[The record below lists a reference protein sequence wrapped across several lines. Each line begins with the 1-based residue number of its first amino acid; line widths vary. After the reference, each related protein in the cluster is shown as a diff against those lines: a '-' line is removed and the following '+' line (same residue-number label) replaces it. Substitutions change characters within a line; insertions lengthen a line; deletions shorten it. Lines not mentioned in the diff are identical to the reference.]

1 MSEKMKILNYRYPG
15 EGAIEFTEQFTKGL
29 TRDCAV
35 HVVKRLLRG
44 KLHDKTDPRIKRCV
58 YCRYFYRDKTR
69 PSNSNTC
76 CRECKIAYDTMNR
89 AKKRNTVLGPKRET
103 KRDQYYAG
111 WLENPF
117 WSKEY
122 EMVKHSWKT
131 DAPYSPEKL
140 ELIMAA
146 KQRDE
151 MMGGKRKP
159 RRAVP
164 YSGRDDES

>member
-1 MSEKMKILNYRYPG
+1 MSGHMKMLNYRYPG
-15 EGAIEFTEQFTKGL
+15 EGAIEFTEQFTEGL
-29 TRDCAV
+29 TRHRAV
-35 HVVKRLLRG
+35 HVIKRLLKG
-44 KLHDKTDPRIKRCV
+44 KLHDRTDHRIKRCAHCK
-58 YCRYFYRDKTR
+58 YYYRDKTK
-69 PSNSNTC
+69 PNNSNTC

-89 AKKRNTVLGPKRET
+89 SKKRSTVSSLKKET
-103 KRDQYYAG
+103 KRDQYYG
-111 WLENPF
+111 WWLENPF

-151 MMGGKRKP
+151 MMGGRRKP
-159 RRAVP
+159 RRIVP
-164 YSGRDDES
+164 YSGNDE

>member
-1 MSEKMKILNYRYPG
+1 MSGKMQMLNYRYPG

-29 TRDCAV
+29 ARDRAV

-44 KLHDKTDPRIKRCV
+44 KLHDKTDPRIKRCA
-58 YCRYFYRDKTR
+58 YCTYFYRDKTR
-69 PSNSNTC
+69 PNNSNTC
-76 CRECKIAYDTMNR
+76 CRECKIAYDTRNR
-89 AKKRNTVLGPKRET
+89 AKKRSAMSIPKKET
-103 KRDQYYAG
+103 QRDQYYG
-111 WLENPF
+111 WWLENPF
-117 WSKEY
+117 WSNEY
-122 EMVKHSWKT
+122 EMVKNSWKT

-140 ELIMAA
+140 ELNMAA

-164 YSGRDDES
+164 YSGSEE